1 MASRVV
7 DELRRATDAVWI
19 RLNAQLQGM
28 ESHLE
33 RSDAPG
39 EWTTRQVLSHLLS
52 EPGWRPLPVLF
63 AFSAEQPPLIQIE
76 PGRTYVTP
84 ERQMMRLHQFVKAL
98 DRHRLE
104 VFDYL
109 AALSDEALAVRRAR
123 IPRFKALLDTE
134 EVTIPVWVRAIFAV
148 HWDDH
153 AGQLAKI
160 RRAVGLP
167 EAVASHGPH

>member
-1 MASRVV
+1 MPSRIVG
-7 DELRRATDAVWI
+7 DLRRAVDATWA

-52 EPGWRPLPVLF
+52 PPGWRPLPVLF
-63 AFSAEQPPLIQIE
+63 AFTTDDPPVIEIQ

-104 VFDYL
+104 VFEYL
-109 AALSDEALAVRRAR
+109 ETLSDEDLLARRAR
-123 IPRFKALLDTE
+123 IALFKPLVGTD
-134 EVTIPVWVRAIFAV
+134 EVTIPVWVRTLFGV

-160 RRAVGLP
+160 RKAVGLP
-167 EAVASHGPH
+167 DATGPHGAD

>member
-1 MASRVV
+1 MPNQIVG
-7 DELRRATDAVWI
+7 ELRRAADATWA

-52 EPGWRPLPVLF
+52 APGWRPLPVLF
-63 AFSAEQPPLIQIE
+63 TFATDDLPVIEIQ

-98 DRHRLE
+98 DRHRVE
-104 VFDYL
+104 VFEYL
-109 AALSDEALAVRRAR
+109 EALSDEALVTRRAR
-123 IPRFKALLDTE
+123 IPLFKQLVGTD
-134 EVTIPVWVRAIFAV
+134 EVTIPVWVRTFFCV

-160 RRAVGLP
+160 RKAVGLP
-167 EAVASHGPH
+167 EVAGSHGAD

>member
-7 DELRRATDAVWI
+7 DELRRATEAVWI

-39 EWTTRQVLSHLLS
+39 EWTTRQVLSHLLA

-63 AFSAEQPPLIQIE
+63 AFSATDPPLIQIV

-104 VFDYL
+104 VFEYL
-109 AALSDEALAVRRAR
+109 ETLGDEALTARRAR
-123 IPRFKALLDTE
+123 IPLFKTLLGSDEATM
-134 EVTIPVWVRAIFAV
+134 PVWVRTVFTV
-148 HWDDH
+148 HWADH

-167 EAVASHGPH
+167 EAAGGHGAD

>member
-7 DELRRATDAVWI
+7 DELRRATDAVWT

-33 RSDAPG
+33 RSDGPG
-39 EWTTRQVLSHLLS
+39 EWTTRQVLSHLLAA
-52 EPGWRPLPVLF
+52 PGWRPLSVLF
-63 AFSAEQPPLIQIE
+63 AFSADQPPLIQME

-84 ERQMMRLHQFVKAL
+84 EREMMRLHQFVKAL

-104 VFDYL
+104 VFEYL
-109 AALSDEALAVRRAR
+109 ETLSDTALATRCAR
-123 IPRFKALLDTE
+123 IPFFKPLLGTD
-134 EVTIPVWVRAIFAV
+134 EVTIPLWVRTVFAT

-160 RRAVGLP
+160 RKAVGLP
-167 EAVASHGPH
+167 EAAGGHGAD

>member
-1 MASRVV
+1 MASRIV
-7 DELRRATDAVWI
+7 DEMRRATDAVWLK
-19 RLNAQLQGM
+19 LNAQLQGM

-39 EWTTRQVLSHLLS
+39 EWTTRQVLSHLLA

-63 AFSAEQPPLIQIE
+63 SFAADRPPAIRIE

-104 VFDYL
+104 VFEYL
-109 AALSDEALAVRRAR
+109 ETVSDEALTDRKAR
-123 IPRFKALLDTE
+123 LGTE
-134 EVTIPVWVRAIFAV
+134 EVTIADWVRTVFGV
-148 HWDDH
+148 HWEDH

-160 RRAVGLP
+160 RKAVGLP
-167 EAVASHGPH
+167 EAGGSHGAN

>member
-7 DELRRATDAVWI
+7 DELRRATDAVWV

-39 EWTTRQVLSHLLS
+39 EWTTRQVLCHLLS

-63 AFSAEQPPLIQIE
+63 SFAIDEPPVIQIE
-76 PGRTYVTP
+76 PGRTFVTP

-98 DRHRLE
+98 DRHRIE
-104 VFDYL
+104 VFEYMETLTEEGL
-109 AALSDEALAVRRAR
+109 ARRKAR
-123 IPRFKALLDTE
+123 IPLFKSVLGTE
-134 EVTIPVWVRAIFAV
+134 EVTMPDWVRIMLGL

-160 RRAVGLP
+160 RKAAGLP
-167 EAVASHGPH
+167 EAAGSHGTH

>member
-1 MASRVV
+1 MASRIV
-7 DELRRATDAVWI
+7 DELRRATDAVWLN
-19 RLNAQLQGM
+19 LNAQLQGM

-39 EWTTRQVLSHLLS
+39 QWTTREVLSHLLA

-63 AFSAEQPPLIQIE
+63 SFAVDRPPVIRVE
-76 PGRTYVTP
+76 PGRAYVTP

-104 VFDYL
+104 VFEYL
-109 AALSDEALAVRRAR
+109 ETVSDEALTTR
-123 IPRFKALLDTE
+123 KAWLGAQ
-134 EVTIPVWVRAIFAV
+134 EVTIADWVRTILGR
-148 HWDDH
+148 HWEDH

-160 RRAVGLP
+160 RKAAGLP
-167 EAVASHGPH
+167 EAQGSHGAN

>member
-1 MASRVV
+1 MANRIV
-7 DELRRATDAVWI
+7 DELRRVTDATWG

-39 EWTTRQVLSHLLS
+39 EWTTRQVLCHLLAA
-52 EPGWRPLPVLF
+52 PGWRPLPVLF
-63 AFSAEQPPLIQIE
+63 AFSAEDPPVVAFE
-76 PGRTYVTP
+76 PGRTWVTP

-104 VFDYL
+104 VFEYL
-109 AALSDEALAVRRAR
+109 ETLSDEDLAARRAR
-123 IPRFKALLDTE
+123 IPGLAQLIGTD
-134 EVTIPVWVRAIFAV
+134 EVTIPMWVRTFLGA

-160 RRAVGLP
+160 RKAVGLP
-167 EAVASHGPH
+167 EAAGGHGAD

>member
-1 MASRVV
+1 MASLIVG
-7 DELRRATDAVWI
+7 ELRRATDAVWV

-28 ESHLE
+28 EPHLE

-39 EWTTRQVLSHLLS
+39 EWTTRQVLGHLLS

-63 AFSAEQPPLIQIE
+63 AFSVDRPPLIQIE
-76 PGRTYVTP
+76 PGRTYDTP

-104 VFDYL
+104 VFEYL
-109 AALSDEALAVRRAR
+109 ETLDDEALSARRAR
-123 IPRFKALLDTE
+123 IPLFERLLGTDD
-134 EVTIPVWVRAIFAV
+134 VTIPIWVRTIFGV

-160 RRAVGLP
+160 RKAVGLP
-167 EAVASHGPH
+167 AAGGIHGAD

>member
-1 MASRVV
+1 MANRMVG
-7 DELRRATDAVWI
+7 ELRRVTDAAWA

-63 AFSAEQPPLIQIE
+63 AFATDNPPPIEIE
-76 PGRTYVTP
+76 PGRTYDTP
-84 ERQMMRLHQFVKAL
+84 ERQMMRLHQFLKAL

-104 VFDYL
+104 VFEYL
-109 AALSDEALAVRRAR
+109 EALGDEALVARRAR
-123 IPRFKALLDTE
+123 IPLFKPVLGTD
-134 EVTIPVWVRAIFAV
+134 EVSISGWVRIVFGV

-160 RRAVGLP
+160 RKAVGLP
-167 EAVASHGPH
+167 EAGGGHGAG

>member
-1 MASRVV
+1 MASQVV
-7 DELRRATDAVWI
+7 DELRRATDAVWT
-19 RLNAQLQGM
+19 RLNAQLLGM

-63 AFSAEQPPLIQIE
+63 AFSADEPPLIQIE

-104 VFDYL
+104 VFEYL
-109 AALSDEALAVRRAR
+109 ETLSDQALTARRAR
-123 IPRFKALLDTE
+123 IPLFKTPLGTD
-134 EVTIPVWVRAIFAV
+134 EVTIPVWVRILFAV

-160 RRAVGLP
+160 RKAVGLP
-167 EAVASHGPH
+167 EAAGSHGAD

>member
-1 MASRVV
+1 MPSPIVG
-7 DELRRATDAVWI
+7 ELRRAVDATWA

-63 AFSAEQPPLIQIE
+63 AFSSPDPPVIE
-76 PGRTYVTP
+76 IRPGRTYVTP

-104 VFDYL
+104 VFEYL
-109 AALSDEALAVRRAR
+109 ETLGDEALVARRAR
-123 IPRFKALLDTE
+123 IPLFKQLLGTD
-134 EVTIPVWVRAIFAV
+134 EVTIPEWVRILFSV

-160 RRAVGLP
+160 RNAVGLP
-167 EAVASHGPH
+167 EITGSHVAD